1 MPYKTGKAKSLDD
14 ITLEDVL
21 SYPIWEWALDEEG
34 EEGLD
39 ETRQRPVIDKIDVT
53 EEIDSPIISLKVKE
67 TGGYASGEYDHE
79 GKLIRAIAFW
89 DNNSWT
95 LPHDYSQSGFPLTL
109 ISLAS
114 IEGQS
119 GCEFIYL
126 SPEEDEA
133 LLNLKL

>member
-1 MPYKTGKAKSLDD
+1 MLYKTGKAKSLDD

-21 SYPIWEWALDEEG
+21 SYPIWEWALDDEG
-34 EEGLD
+34 EEGQD
-39 ETRQRPVIDKIDVT
+39 ETWQRPVIDKNDVT
-53 EEIDSPIISLKVKE
+53 EEIDSPIITLKVKE

-89 DNNSWT
+89 ENNSWT
-95 LPHDYSQSGFPLTL
+95 LAQDYSQSGFPLTL

-114 IEGQS
+114 INGQS

-126 SPEEDEA
+126 SADEDEA

>member
-21 SYPIWEWALDEEG
+21 SCPIWEWALDEEG
-34 EEGLD
+34 EVGQD
-39 ETRQRPVIDKIDVT
+39 ETWQRPVIDKNDVT
-53 EEIDSPIISLKVKE
+53 EEIDSPIITLKVKE

-89 DNNSWT
+89 ENSSWT
-95 LPHDYSQSGFPLTL
+95 LPQDYSQSGFPLTL

-114 IEGQS
+114 INGQS

-126 SPEEDEA
+126 SADEDEA